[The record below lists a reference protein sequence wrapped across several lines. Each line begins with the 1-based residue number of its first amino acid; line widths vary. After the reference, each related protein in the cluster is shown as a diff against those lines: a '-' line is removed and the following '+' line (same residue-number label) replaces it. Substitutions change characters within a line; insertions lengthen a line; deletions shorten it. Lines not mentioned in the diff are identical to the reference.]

1 MDELILRR
9 AQKGDAS
16 AFEQLVTPYEQMIW
30 RVCWHYLHHRED
42 AMDCAQE
49 AMLKAFRAFDSFRGE
64 AGFATWLTR
73 IAVNTCT
80 DALRKRSNVVSLDAM
95 REDTGF
101 DVPDEEPS
109 PYTQMEAAERRRLL
123 REGMEALPPE
133 MRQMIVLRDVEGM
146 RYEEVAQAMQVP
158 LGTVKSRISRAREKL
173 SGILRKSSELFSS
186 QSV

>member
-1 MDELILRR
+1 MERGHFAVQSR
-9 AQKGDAS
+9 AER
-16 AFEQLVTPYEQMIW
+16 FEALAAPQEK
-30 RVCWHYLHHRED
+30 RVYAVCYHMMGNRED